1 MKIVII
7 IMKIIIIE
15 YKESM
20 MIIIDRRSEVGRLLL
35 DGWMKMEGIMGLR
48 KAPPSLEAHH

>member
-1 MKIVII
+1 
-7 IMKIIIIE
+7 MKIIIIE

-35 DGWMKMEGIMGLR
+35 DE
-48 KAPPSLEAHH
+48 